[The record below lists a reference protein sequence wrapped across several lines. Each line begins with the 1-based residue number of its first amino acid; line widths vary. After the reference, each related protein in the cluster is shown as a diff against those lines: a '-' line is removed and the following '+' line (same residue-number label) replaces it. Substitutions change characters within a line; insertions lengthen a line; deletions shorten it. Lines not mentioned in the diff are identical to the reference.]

1 MKRFLSALL
10 HPVTLGVVGLL
21 LLAALIW
28 WAGPLIELRG
38 EHPLDGIGERVIA
51 LVILL
56 LVFAMVFGIRAW
68 RRRRTN
74 QRLVAG
80 LAAGP
85 NNVEREAQALQQR
98 FSQALKVLGE
108 SARQSGASSWLKRG
122 QFLYELPWYMFIG
135 LPGSGKTTALLN
147 AGLTFPLAGKMGQ
160 ASVRGVGGT
169 RNCEWWF
176 TDKAVLIDTAG
187 RYTSQDS
194 DSAVDAAA
202 WETFLALLRKSRP
215 RQPLNGVLLT
225 VNIEDLLRQS
235 PADRKDHA
243 QKLRTRLQELQS
255 RLGVRPPVYVLI
267 TKCDLIAGF
276 NETFGEFSREDRD
289 QVWGFSFP
297 HDPNDPN
304 VANATPLQNFSSEFA
319 ALGKRLRDSLIV
331 RMQAEPDV
339 LRRAAVFTFPQQ
351 FEGLKGLL
359 GGFLEQVFEGGGD
372 LEERAFVRG
381 VYFTSGTQEGSPID
395 RVLGTLGRTF
405 GVEQRAAALPAWRG
419 KSFFLTRLLKEV
431 VFAEQGLVGR
441 NLQAETRRGRWRVAA
456 LAMMLFVAVGL
467 IAAWGL
473 GYQRNVA
480 YLAGA
485 KERLPEVQ
493 AAVAAVPPA
502 TGAELSVLPNA
513 LDKIAALPTPS
524 AFALDDPPLLNR
536 LGLYQGPY
544 VEAGADIGYHKLLD
558 NGLMPRVAR
567 RLEERLRAANRD
579 NLELAYEAL
588 KGYLMLYTPEHFDA
602 ESFKGWVAL
611 DWDANLASTMSVDQ
625 RASLAQHLDAAVSHG
640 APNAPT
646 QMDKTLVANVRE
658 MLIAY
663 PLEYR
668 IFSRLK
674 RTRVGGD
681 VPDFS
686 AAAAGGP
693 NAVRVFE
700 RASGQPLTKGIPGL
714 FTREGYFKGFNPA
727 IAKVATV
734 LAAEERWVL
743 GVAAPAES
751 LKQAAAGVFGVGDTD
766 PELRARVQRLYLG
779 EYIKV
784 WDQYIAD
791 VRLVK
796 LGGGLD
802 RSLVVAGLLAA
813 PDSPLTSYLRAV
825 ARETQLG
832 AAAAAAAEATRAA
845 AGGKPKINNPTL
857 RKLNKAKDDI
867 ATVVGKATGGD
878 EVKTPGRPLEML
890 VDDHFAALHRMVSGT
905 PPPIDETMKLFNEV
919 FVNLTAIDAAQKTK
933 TAPPAGGGG
942 GGGAAAKA
950 AASMQPEPIK
960 SMLTA
965 LADAGATQ
973 GRVAE
978 RQGLSA
984 EIKPLAEQCNKTIA
998 GRYPFALGSR
1008 ADVLPDDFGQ
1018 MFGVGGQ
1025 LDDFFQRRLAAA
1037 VDVGVTPW
1045 AYRPLSDGTKPLGG
1059 AALADFQ
1066 RAAKI
1071 REAFFRAGG
1080 KTPGFK
1086 VDLRVL
1092 EMDPPAKELVLSI
1105 DGQVMR
1111 FTAGNTAAQTF
1122 TWPSTRV
1129 ASQLKL
1135 DLSGGQQIFD
1145 GPWALFRLFG
1155 QHEVQPSPQPERFT
1169 VVLNVDGR
1177 RAKLEVISASALN
1190 PLRLREMQAFRCP
1203 ESL

>member
-1 MKRFLSALL
+1 MKRFLSGLL
-10 HPVTLGVVGLL
+10 HPVTLAAIGFV
-21 LLAALIW
+21 LLAALVW
-28 WAGPLIELRG
+28 WVGPLLAFG
-38 EHPLDGIGERVIA
+38 GHHPLDGTGERVIV

-56 LVFAMVFGIRAW
+56 LIFALVFGLRAW

-85 NNVEREAQALQQR
+85 SSAEREAQALQQR

-108 SARQSGASSWLKRG
+108 SARQSGKASWLKRG

-176 TDKAVLIDTAG
+176 TDEAVLIDTAG

-194 DSAVDAAA
+194 DAAVDAAA
-202 WETFLALLRKSRP
+202 WDTFLALLRKSRP

-225 VNIEDLLRQS
+225 INIEDLLRQS
-235 PADRKDHA
+235 PADRKEHA
-243 QKLRTRLQELQS
+243 LKLRTRLQELQA
-255 RLGVRPPVYVLI
+255 RLGVRPPVYVLV

-276 NETFGEFSREDRD
+276 HETFGEFGREERE

-297 HDPNDPN
+297 HDANDPN
-304 VANATPLQNFSSEFA
+304 AANATPLQNFSSEFA
-319 ALGKRLRDSLIV
+319 ALGKRLRDGLIE

-339 LRRAAVFTFPQQ
+339 LRRAAVFAFPQQ

-405 GVEQRAAALPAWRG
+405 GVEQRAPAVPAWRG
-419 KSFFLTRLLKEV
+419 KAFFLTRLLKEV
-431 VFAEQGLVGR
+431 VFAERGLVGR
-441 NLQAETRRGRWRVAA
+441 NHQAETRQRRWRLAA
-456 LAMMLFVAVGL
+456 LTTMLLVAVGL
-467 IAAWGL
+467 VAVWGASYTRNL
-473 GYQRNVA
+473 GY
-480 YLAGA
+480 LAEVRA
-485 KERLPEVQ
+485 RVPDVQ

-513 LDKIAALPTPS
+513 LDKVAAVPTPA
-524 AFALDDPPLLNR
+524 AFALDEPPLINT

-544 VEAGADIGYHKLLD
+544 VAAGTEIGYRKLLD

-567 RLEERLRAANRD
+567 RLEERLRTANRD

-602 ESFKGWVAL
+602 ESFKAWVAL
-611 DWDANLASTMSVDQ
+611 DWDANLASTLTAEQ
-625 RASLAQHLDAAVSHG
+625 RNALAQHLDAAISRG
-640 APNAPT
+640 APKAPT
-646 QMDKTLVANVRE
+646 PMDKTLVANVRE

-674 RTRVGGD
+674 RSRVGAD
-681 VPDFS
+681 LPEFT
-686 AAAAGGP
+686 AAGAGGP
-693 NAVRVFE
+693 NALRVFE
-700 RASGQPLTKGIPGL
+700 RASGQPLTKGISGL
-714 FTREGYFKGFNPA
+714 FTQDGYFKAFNPS
-727 IAKVATV
+727 IAKVAPV

-743 GVAAPAES
+743 GLAAPPES
-751 LKQAAAGVFGVGDTD
+751 IKQAAAGLLGGVDADLQT
-766 PELRARVQRLYLG
+766 RVQRLYLQ

-791 VRLVK
+791 VRLVR
-796 LGGGLD
+796 LGALE
-802 RSLVVAGLLAA
+802 RSLTVAGLLAA

-832 AAAAAAAEATRAA
+832 ATAAAAAAAMA
-845 AGGKPKINNPTL
+845 AGGKAPLRNSTL
-857 RKLNKAKDDI
+857 KKLDKAKQDI
-867 ATVVGKATGGD
+867 AAVVGRATGVE
-878 EVKTPGRPLEML
+878 EVKAPGRPLEMM
-890 VDDHFAALHRMVSGT
+890 VDDHFVALHRLVSGT

-919 FVNLTAIDAAQKTK
+919 FVQLTAIDAAQKTK

-942 GGGAAAKA
+942 GGGGGAAAA
-950 AASMQPEPIK
+950 AGARMQPEPIK
-960 SMLTA
+960 SMLMA
-965 LADAGATQ
+965 LADTGATQ

-978 RQGLSA
+978 RQGLSG
-984 EIKPLAEQCNKTIA
+984 EIKPVAEQCAKTIA

-1008 ADVLPDDFGQ
+1008 SDVLPDDFGQ

-1025 LDDFFQRRLAAA
+1025 LDDFFQRKLAAL
-1037 VDVGVTPW
+1037 VDIGVTPW
-1045 AYRPLSDGTKPLGG
+1045 AYRPLPDGTKPPGG

-1086 VDLRVL
+1086 VDLRLL

-1122 TWPSTRV
+1122 TWPSSRV

-1169 VVLNVDGR
+1169 VVLSVDGR

-1203 ESL
+1203 EGL

>member
-1 MKRFLSALL
+1 
-10 HPVTLGVVGLL
+10 
-21 LLAALIW
+21 
-28 WAGPLIELRG
+28 
-38 EHPLDGIGERVIA
+38 
-51 LVILL
+51 
-56 LVFAMVFGIRAW
+56 
-68 RRRRTN
+68 
-74 QRLVAG
+74 
-80 LAAGP
+80 
-85 NNVEREAQALQQR
+85 
-98 FSQALKVLGE
+98 
-108 SARQSGASSWLKRG
+108 
-122 QFLYELPWYMFIG
+122 
-135 LPGSGKTTALLN
+135 
-147 AGLTFPLAGKMGQ
+147 
-160 ASVRGVGGT
+160 
-169 RNCEWWF
+169 
-176 TDKAVLIDTAG
+176 
-187 RYTSQDS
+187 
-194 DSAVDAAA
+194 
-202 WETFLALLRKSRP
+202 
-215 RQPLNGVLLT
+215 
-225 VNIEDLLRQS
+225 
-235 PADRKDHA
+235 
-243 QKLRTRLQELQS
+243 
-255 RLGVRPPVYVLI
+255 
-267 TKCDLIAGF
+267 
-276 NETFGEFSREDRD
+276 
-289 QVWGFSFP
+289 
-297 HDPNDPN
+297 
-304 VANATPLQNFSSEFA
+304 
-319 ALGKRLRDSLIV
+319 
-331 RMQAEPDV
+331 
-339 LRRAAVFTFPQQ
+339 
-351 FEGLKGLL
+351 
-359 GGFLEQVFEGGGD
+359 
-372 LEERAFVRG
+372 
-381 VYFTSGTQEGSPID
+381 
-395 RVLGTLGRTF
+395 
-405 GVEQRAAALPAWRG
+405 
-419 KSFFLTRLLKEV
+419 
-431 VFAEQGLVGR
+431 
-441 NLQAETRRGRWRVAA
+441 
-456 LAMMLFVAVGL
+456 
-467 IAAWGL
+467 
-473 GYQRNVA
+473 
-480 YLAGA
+480 
-485 KERLPEVQ
+485 
-493 AAVAAVPPA
+493 
-502 TGAELSVLPNA
+502 
-513 LDKIAALPTPS
+513 
-524 AFALDDPPLLNR
+524 
-536 LGLYQGPY
+536 
-544 VEAGADIGYHKLLD
+544 
-558 NGLMPRVAR
+558 
-567 RLEERLRAANRD
+567 
-579 NLELAYEAL
+579 
-588 KGYLMLYTPEHFDA
+588 
-602 ESFKGWVAL
+602 
-611 DWDANLASTMSVDQ
+611 
-625 RASLAQHLDAAVSHG
+625 
-640 APNAPT
+640 
-646 QMDKTLVANVRE
+646 MDKTLVANVRE

-674 RTRVGGD
+674 RIRVGGD
-681 VPDFS
+681 LPDFS

-734 LAAEERWVL
+734 LADEERWVL
-743 GVAAPAES
+743 GVGAPAES
-751 LKQAAAGVFGVGDTD
+751 LKQAAAGVFGVGTTD

-779 EYIKV
+779 EYIKL

-796 LGGGLD
+796 LGGALD

-832 AAAAAAAEATRAA
+832 TAAAAAAASAA
-845 AGGKPKINNPTL
+845 ATGSPKKINNPTL
-857 RKLNKAKDDI
+857 RRLDKAKDDI
-867 ATVVGKATGGD
+867 ATVVGKAVGGD
-878 EVKTPGRPLEML
+878 EPKAPGRPLEML
-890 VDDHFAALHRMVSGT
+890 VDDHFAALHRLVSGT

-942 GGGAAAKA
+942 SAAAKA
-950 AASMQPEPIK
+950 SAAMQPEPIK

-1025 LDDFFQRRLAAA
+1025 LDEFFQRRLAAA

-1045 AYRPLSDGTKPLGG
+1045 AYRPLSDGTKPPGG
-1059 AALADFQ
+1059 GALADFQ

-1086 VDLRVL
+1086 VDLRLL
-1092 EMDPPAKELVLSI
+1092 EMDAPAKELVLSI

-1122 TWPSTRV
+1122 TWPSSRV

>member
-10 HPVTLGVVGLL
+10 HPVTLAVIGLL

-38 EHPLDGIGERVIA
+38 EHPLDGIGERVVA

-56 LVFAMVFGIRAW
+56 LVFAVVFGIRAW

-85 NNVEREAQALQQR
+85 NSVEREAQALQER

-108 SARQSGASSWLKRG
+108 SARQSGKSSWLKRG

-176 TDKAVLIDTAG
+176 TDEAVLIDTAG

-202 WETFLALLRKSRP
+202 WETFLALLRKSKP

-255 RLGVRPPVYVLI
+255 RLGVRPPVYVFV

-276 NETFGEFSREDRD
+276 NETFGEFGREERD

-297 HDPNDPN
+297 HDPKEPD
-304 VANATPLQNFSSEFA
+304 AASATPLQSFSSEFT

-359 GGFLEQVFEGGGD
+359 GGFLEQVFEGGGV

-381 VYFTSGTQEGSPID
+381 IYFTSGTQEGSPID

-405 GVEQRAAALPAWRG
+405 GVEQRAAAVPAWRG

-441 NLQAETRRGRWRVAA
+441 NLQAETRRRRWRVAA
-456 LAMMLFVAVGL
+456 LATMLVVAVGL
-467 IAAWGL
+467 VAVWGL

-480 YLAGA
+480 YLAQV

-513 LDKIAALPTPS
+513 LDKIAAVATPS
-524 AFALDDPPLLNR
+524 AFALDDPPLVNR

-544 VEAGADIGYHKLLD
+544 VAAGADIGYHKLLD

-567 RLEERLRAANRD
+567 RLEERLRAVNRD

-602 ESFKGWVAL
+602 ESFKGWVAF

-625 RASLAQHLDAAVSHG
+625 RAALAQHLDAAVSEG
-640 APNAPT
+640 APKAPT

-693 NAVRVFE
+693 DAVRVFE

-714 FTREGYFKGFNPA
+714 FTRDGYVKGFNPA
-727 IAKVATV
+727 ITKVATV

-743 GVAAPAES
+743 GVSAPAES
-751 LKQAAAGVFGVGDTD
+751 LKQAAAGVLGVGKID

-796 LGGGLD
+796 LGGLD

-832 AAAAAAAEATRAA
+832 AAVAAAAATAAPA
-845 AGGKPKINNPTL
+845 AGSSIKFSTPALK
-857 RKLNKAKDDI
+857 KLSKAKDDI
-867 ATVVGKATGGD
+867 AAVVGKATGGD
-878 EVKTPGRPLEML
+878 DVKTPGRPLEML
-890 VDDHFAALHRMVSGT
+890 VDDHFAALQRMVSGT

-942 GGGAAAKA
+942 GAAAKA
-950 AASMQPEPIK
+950 AAAMQPEPIK
-960 SMLTA
+960 SMLTT

-984 EIKPLAEQCNKTIA
+984 EIKPLAEQCIKTIA

-1025 LDDFFQRRLAAA
+1025 LDDFFQRRLAAV

-1045 AYRPLSDGTKPLGG
+1045 AYRPLSDGTKPPGG

-1086 VDLRVL
+1086 VDMRVL

-1105 DGQVMR
+1105 DGQVLR
-1111 FTAGNTAAQTF
+1111 FTAGNTAAQTI

-1135 DLSGGQQIFD
+1135 DLSGGQEIFD

-1190 PLRLREMQAFRCP
+1190 PLRLREMQTFRCP
-1203 ESL
+1203 DLL